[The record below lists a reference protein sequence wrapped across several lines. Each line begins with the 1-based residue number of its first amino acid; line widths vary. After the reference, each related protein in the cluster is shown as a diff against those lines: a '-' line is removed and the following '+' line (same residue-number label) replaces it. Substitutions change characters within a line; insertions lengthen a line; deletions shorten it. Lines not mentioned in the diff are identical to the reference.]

1 MNHVLSTRTPNTT
14 TCTQHR
20 RGHNKRPSPMVGN
33 TPVLHIAAPFT
44 TDLVTASRPPM
55 AALAIES
62 TKLFLVGLAA
72 LAISMVT
79 LTFGAATA
87 NADPND
93 PSPTDVGRTGTVTS
107 RQADSTSGAR
117 RCMVSSGTLN
127 TTSRV
132 TSDVG
137 TPMQRTNEAGPS
149 WVGSDGWHSRSQSSA
164 NPWARGSFNRNRRFN
179 QSNAINRPAT
189 RTGPQCRQGTARRAD
204 TF

>member
-1 MNHVLSTRTPNTT
+1 
-14 TCTQHR
+14 
-20 RGHNKRPSPMVGN
+20 MVGH
-33 TPVLHIAAPFT
+33 TPVLRIAALFT
-44 TDLVTASRPPM
+44 TDLVTAKGQPM
-55 AALAIES
+55 AALALKS
-62 TKLFLVGLAA
+62 TKLFVIGMGA
-72 LAISMVT
+72 LAISVVT

-107 RQADSTSGAR
+107 RQADSTSGAQ
-117 RCMVSSGTLN
+117 RCMVDPGTLG

-137 TPMQRTNEAGPS
+137 TPMQRVNEAGPS
-149 WVGSDGWHSRSQSSA
+149 WVGSDGWHSRSQGRSG
-164 NPWARGSFNRNRRFN
+164 PWARGNFSRSRRFN
-179 QSNAINRPAT
+179 QSDAINRPTT